1 MGINV
6 NVELWGLC
14 YLFMVVTVGITA
26 GVVSKNKLAIP
37 EESGPGDKTDSWGF
51 EGPEQV
57 VIYAFFFLSQHCVFT
72 HMLSLFY
79 GISEVTCQGQTCNT
93 SYATSFSHSNSQKRL
108 SEF

>member
-6 NVELWGLC
+6 NVELWGLS

-57 VIYAFFFLSQHCVFT
+57 VIYAFFFSQSALCFHT
-72 HMLSLFY
+72 YAEPILWHIRSHMPRPNLQHLLCNILF
-79 GISEVTCQGQTCNT
+79 
-93 SYATSFSHSNSQKRL
+93 SFKQP
-108 SEF
+108 EEII